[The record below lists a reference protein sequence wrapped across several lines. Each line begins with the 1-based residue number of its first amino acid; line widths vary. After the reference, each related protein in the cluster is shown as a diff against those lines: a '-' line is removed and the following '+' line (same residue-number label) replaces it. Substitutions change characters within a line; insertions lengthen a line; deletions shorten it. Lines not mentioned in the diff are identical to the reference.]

1 MKISLMR
8 WAILI
13 LTCVF
18 CFNTGYGQGGRVIPG
33 ECKLPEFK
41 YAWFIDTSDVVLK
54 HENLEVRYKMD
65 STHSMNNAIITLIG
79 VDSSRFIYMNG
90 FVNFRSDGVDY
101 AIFANSTDIR
111 VLSVNNKNC
120 MVKDVAFH
128 NGTIY
133 SDFHCDYSKSDTC
146 VFVTYEKGK
155 PSKFS
160 EGKPFAYR
168 EPADS
173 SRYHNTDYD
182 LIMLRRGWY
191 DDDGKKHY
199 YPPVR

>member
-1 MKISLMR
+1 M
-8 WAILI
+8 
-13 LTCVF
+13 
-18 CFNTGYGQGGRVIPG
+18 G
-33 ECKLPEFK
+33 ECPMPAFR

-54 HENLEVRYKMD
+54 YEDLEVRYKVD
-65 STHSMNNAIITLIG
+65 STHSMNNATITQIG
-79 VDSSRFIYMNG
+79 GDSSSGFIYRNG
-90 FVNFRSDGVDY
+90 FVSFRSDDVDY
-101 AIFANSTDIR
+101 AIFASSTDIR

-128 NGTIY
+128 NGMIY
-133 SDFHCDYSKSDTC
+133 SDFHCDYSKCDTC
-146 VFVTYEKGK
+146 VLVTYEKGK
-155 PSKFS
+155 VSRFS
-160 EGKPFAYR
+160 EGKPYACR
-168 EPADS
+168 EREDS